1 MLRTIVTREHDLF
14 HGFCMLLGCEGEY
27 WIYLLPIV
35 DEYSDPAFCH
45 QN

>member
-1 MLRTIVTREHDLF
+1 MFKTIVTREYDLF
-14 HGFCMLLGCEGEY
+14 EGFCMLQGREGED